1 MPDIT
6 MDGWTEMS
14 SMNVKLEGEA
24 LKLYLMKRFNRTEAE
39 ATQTVR
45 EAALAKATGQVECP
59 ECERD
64 LGPDAMTCPTC
75 SGGDNW
81 AVAPIQTTDF

>member
-1 MPDIT
+1 MASMPDIT

-39 ATQTVR
+39 ATQIVR
-45 EAALAKATGQVECP
+45 EAALAKATSREVG
-59 ECERD
+59 
-64 LGPDAMTCPTC
+64 
-75 SGGDNW
+75 
-81 AVAPIQTTDF
+81 